1 MVWAHLGK
9 MMAPA
14 RGWSSIL
21 LLTAIFMSKW
31 ECKNKRQYTSK
42 EEAGAAINRMNQESY
57 GGVTDLRFYKC
68 KFCKKFHLTSS
79 QR

>member
-1 MVWAHLGK
+1 
-9 MMAPA
+9 
-14 RGWSSIL
+14 
-21 LLTAIFMSKW
+21 MSKW